1 MTARMDIANAYLRA
15 IEEGATTRD
24 FFTDDAVQEEFPN
37 RLNPNGGRS
46 DIVEMQAR
54 GERGRALVRWQR
66 YDIVGAFESGD
77 TVILEVNWSAA
88 FNVAIASL
96 ALGDTMRA
104 RFAVFLEF
112 EGDKIRRQRNY
123 DCFDPF

>member
-96 ALGDTMRA
+96 APGDTMRA

-112 EGDKIRRQRNY
+112 EGDRIRRQRNY

>member
-15 IEEGATTRD
+15 IEEGATIRD

-96 ALGDTMRA
+96 APGDTMRA

-112 EGDKIRRQRNY
+112 EGDRIRRQRNY

>member
-15 IEEGATTRD
+15 IEEGATICN

-112 EGDKIRRQRNY
+112 EGTGSVVSEL
-123 DCFDPF
+123 

>member
-15 IEEGATTRD
+15 IEEGATIRD

-46 DIVEMQAR
+46 DVVEMQAR
-54 GERGRALVRWQR
+54 DERGRALVRWQR
-66 YDIVGAFESGD
+66 YDIVGTFESGN

-96 ALGDTMRA
+96 APGDTMRA

-112 EGDKIRRQRNY
+112 EGDRIRRQRNY

>member
-15 IEEGATTRD
+15 IEEGARTRD

-46 DIVEMQAR
+46 DVVEMQVR

-66 YDIVGAFESGD
+66 YDIVGAFESGE

-96 ALGDTMRA
+96 APGDTMRA
-104 RFAVFLEF
+104 RFAVFFEF
-112 EGDKIRRQRNY
+112 EGDRIRRQRNY

>member
-1 MTARMDIANAYLRA
+1 MTARMDITNAYLRA
-15 IEEGATTRD
+15 IEEGATIRD

-66 YDIVGAFESGD
+66 YDVVSAFESGD

>member
-46 DIVEMQAR
+46 DVVEMQAR

-66 YDIVGAFESGD
+66 YDMVGAFESGD

-112 EGDKIRRQRNY
+112 EGDRIRRQRNY